1 MGSWLGTQKFVLNF
15 SCFTLLYMFLPI
27 INRRC
32 CIIIIHPTGNGF
44 IEGTELDG
52 FLREFVASAN
62 PTEVNSE
69 VSESTLKNYMNTH
82 ANKPAAAG
90 KQLENIR
97 QLDQPKTRL
106 TCAPEKLSMLILYLL
121 KRAGHFLFSH
131 NFQFSNS
138 LQLSLCTT
146 SKSFGCCEIVHEE
159 IGLHFSVDSKSKLNG
174 MIFFHFSSVEF
185 HSLWSDWFI
194 YF

>member
-1 MGSWLGTQKFVLNF
+1 
-15 SCFTLLYMFLPI
+15 MFLPI

-69 VSESTLKNYMNTH
+69 VSETTLKNYMNTH

-106 TCAPEKLSMLILYLL
+106 ACAPEKLSMLILYLS

-159 IGLHFSVDSKSKLNG
+159 IGLHFIQCWLKVKIEWDIFSIFHLSSFIHSDQTDSYTFN
-174 MIFFHFSSVEF
+174 EN
-185 HSLWSDWFI
+185 
-194 YF
+194 